1 MVQESRLPEDFYSLP
16 FGRVVATCLA
26 ALDVE
31 DDFRERRSGAYCRLR
46 PATLV
51 AEPLGF
57 FLASLFIS
65 LFLDVALGLCL

>member
-1 MVQESRLPEDFYSLP
+1 MVQESGVPDNFFSLP
-16 FGRVVATCLA
+16 LSRVVATCRSALELA
-26 ALDVE
+26 DDV
-31 DDFRERRSGAYCRLR
+31 RERRSGAYCLLR
-46 PATLV
+46 PATQV